1 MKANVVA
8 PFRPRV
14 DRDWTVMD
22 FVRSFETYQVERI
35 RRAILAY
42 RDKHDVGDV
51 TLTNEL
57 LKHLPQSVTYEST
70 LKNVQRLRKGER
82 MRGATFLNA
91 CVQFLEVQM
100 VTPPEEELGLAM
112 KHFLGNVS
120 GYADLWNAV
129 AGDYVL
135 RVLGE
140 RDSGFHAPG
149 QIGKPVAAIAAR
161 PKMEQPQSQSPFVEL
176 SISPGEGLDYGI
188 ARERYFLPHEDGSA
202 DEETASSEANAL
214 NRKGVCLPV
223 GRQDLLI
230 MMRDCMFSHMYV
242 LRRAT
247 FGFGGTIIIPSA
259 FAFFDPAVIQLM
271 PQSQYDVALH
281 RVPRE

>member
-1 MKANVVA
+1 
-8 PFRPRV
+8 
-14 DRDWTVMD
+14 
-22 FVRSFETYQVERI
+22 
-35 RRAILAY
+35 
-42 RDKHDVGDV
+42 VGDV

-57 LKHLPQSVTYEST
+57 LKHLPHNVTYEST

-112 KHFLGNVS
+112 KHFVGSVFG
-120 GYADLWNAV
+120 GYADLWNDA

-140 RDSGFHAPG
+140 RDSSLHASG
-149 QIGKPVAAIAAR
+149 QIGKPVAATAVR
-161 PKMEQPQSQSPFVEL
+161 PRMEQPQSQNSFVEL
-176 SISPGEGLDYGI
+176 SISPGEGMDYGI

-202 DEETASSEANAL
+202 EEETAYSEANAL

-242 LRRAT
+242 LRREAS
-247 FGFGGTIIIPSA
+247 GYRGTIIIPSA

-271 PQSQYDVALH
+271 PQSQYDVVLH
-281 RVPRE
+281 RVPRA